1 MMSQELPLSL
11 TRAIEALAD
20 LPGIGNRSAERLI
33 FTLLRRDPSLAHKIS
48 SSISEMME
56 KVQEC
61 TECSHFCEAST
72 PHPTSPLGRGDTDD
86 INSSQTLCSICLQTN
101 RDEKVLCVVEQPM
114 DVLSIERTHEFR
126 GKYHVLHGLIS
137 PMQKIGPE
145 NLRIQKLIDRIG
157 QDAGKVE
164 EIILALSGSTEAEA
178 TGFYITEKLS
188 PIFSGKITKLAQGI
202 PSGGSLDYLDMKTIG
217 QAMMGRRSV

>member
-1 MMSQELPLSL
+1 MEIMSQELPHAL

-20 LPGIGNRSAERLI
+20 LPGIGSRSAERLI
-33 FTLLRRDPSLAHKIS
+33 FTLLRRDPNLAHKIAS
-48 SSISEMME
+48 SLNEMME

-61 TECSHFCEAST
+61 EICAHLCET
-72 PHPTSPLGRGDTDD
+72 K
-86 INSSQTLCSICLQTN
+86 ICSICKKN
-101 RDEKVLCVVEQPM
+101 DRDEKVLCVVEQPM

-137 PMQKIGPE
+137 PMQKISPE
-145 NLRIQKLIDRIG
+145 DLRIQKLLDRV
-157 QDAGKVE
+157 KNNNNTEKFE

-178 TGFYITEKLS
+178 TGFYIAEKLS

-217 QAMMGRRSV
+217 QAMMGRRGI